1 VWGINLKKTLIR
13 STLISLAILILIS
26 GVFSYIRIKN
36 TLIDEAFND
45 IEADLNG
52 YIYLLDT
59 NKDVDFDQ
67 SSIDFGKY
75 TGIRITVIDAETGKV
90 LGDSFNDITSM
101 DNHLYREEVSQAIRY
116 GEGSSTRYSKTEK
129 VDFIYYAQP
138 FEYNGKSL
146 VIRASTPLYNV
157 KNTYNSIASSMLIA
171 IIVSAFIA
179 FLVSSRYNR
188 KVIQPIESI
197 TEFARSI
204 SKGDYG
210 KSVHIN
216 SYDEVIR
223 LSKAL
228 NKLSKSLRKSFDKV
242 STKNAQLEAIL
253 QSLNQGI
260 LVCDVD
266 GNVQYTNDTFLKI
279 VNMDEVLVH
288 KNIYH
293 NIFDE
298 NLYNILE
305 EIKNSK
311 EDELVTKTNV
321 QFSDD
326 TYRNYSGCF
335 IKDKNDVK
343 KGILLV
349 VEDVTNIRKLE
360 RMRSVFVSNV
370 THELKTPITCISGY
384 TQTLLN
390 GAVED
395 KENAY
400 KFLNIIND
408 EAERLNL
415 LIDDI
420 LTLSGLENSR
430 QHVFKNKVDLIKIAD
445 EVVELIKQKYPDK
458 NNVDFLIDYDKDT
471 SFEMYGD
478 RHKLKQVLI
487 NLVDNSAKH
496 TEQGHVKIAFSKE
509 QSSVIMS
516 VEDTGIGIDKKHH
529 DRIFERFYR
538 VDKHRS
544 RDTGGTGLGLSIV
557 KHIVLMHNGDISLE
571 SEPGKG
577 TKIDISFPIVQIN
590 KTADI

>member
-1 VWGINLKKTLIR
+1 
-13 STLISLAILILIS
+13 
-26 GVFSYIRIKN
+26 
-36 TLIDEAFND
+36 
-45 IEADLNG
+45 
-52 YIYLLDT
+52 
-59 NKDVDFDQ
+59 
-67 SSIDFGKY
+67 
-75 TGIRITVIDAETGKV
+75 
-90 LGDSFNDITSM
+90 M
-101 DNHLYREEVSQAIRY
+101 
-116 GEGSSTRYSKTEK
+116 
-129 VDFIYYAQP
+129 DFIYYSRLL
-138 FEYNGKSL
+138 EYNGVSL
-146 VIRASTPLYNV
+146 VLRASTPLYNI
-157 KNTYNSIASSMLIA
+157 KNTYNSIVSSMLIA
-171 IIVSAFIA
+171 IIVSAVIA
-179 FLVSSRYNR
+179 FLISYRYNR

-216 SYDEVIR
+216 SYNEVIR

-228 NKLSKSLRKSFDKV
+228 NKLSKSLRKSFDKI

-260 LVCDVD
+260 LVCDVEGD
-266 GNVQYTNDTFLKI
+266 VQYTNDTFLKI
-279 VNMDEVLVH
+279 VKADDELIH

-305 EIKNSK
+305 EIKSSDK
-311 EDELVTKTNV
+311 DTLVTKANV

-326 TYRNYSGCF
+326 TYRNYSGCY
-335 IKDKNDVK
+335 IKDKNNVN

-349 VEDVTNIRKLE
+349 VEDVTNVRKLE
-360 RMRSVFVSNV
+360 RMRSEFVSNV
-370 THELKTPITCISGY
+370 SHELKTPITCISGY

-390 GAVED
+390 GAMED

-420 LTLSGLENSR
+420 LTLSGLES
-430 QHVFKNKVDLIKIAD
+430 NKQNVLKDKENLIKIAQ
-445 EVVELIKQKYPDK
+445 EVIDLIKQKYPNK
-458 NNVDFLIDYDKDT
+458 NNLDFLIDYDKD
-471 SFEMYGD
+471 SSYEMYGD

-496 TEQGHVKIAFSKE
+496 TEQGYVKIKFSKE
-509 QSSVIMS
+509 QEFLTIS
-516 VEDTGIGIDKKHH
+516 VEDTGIGIEKKHH

-544 RDTGGTGLGLSIV
+544 RDTGGTGLGLAIV
-557 KHIVLMHNGDISLE
+557 KHIVLIHNGDISIE

-577 TKIDISFPIVQIN
+577 TRINITFPIN
-590 KTADI
+590 KTN

>member
-1 VWGINLKKTLIR
+1 MRRTLIR
-13 STLISLAILILIS
+13 STIISLVILILIS
-26 GVFSYIRIKN
+26 GVFSYVRIKN
-36 TLIDEAFND
+36 TLIDEAYED
-45 IEADLNG
+45 IKADLDG
-52 YIYLLDT
+52 YIYLLETNTDT
-59 NKDVDFDQ
+59 DYEV
-67 SSIDFGKY
+67 SSVDFGKY
-75 TGIRITVIDAETGKV
+75 TGIRITVIDAQTGQV
-90 LGDSFNDITSM
+90 YGDSFNDIASM
-101 DNHLYREEVSQAIRY
+101 DNHLYRDEVTQAINT
-116 GEGSSTRYSKTEK
+116 GEGSSLRYSKTEK
-129 VDFIYYAQP
+129 VDFIYYAKLI
-138 FEYNGKSL
+138 EHNGTRL
-146 VIRASTPLYNV
+146 VARASTPLYNV
-157 KNTYNSIASSMLIA
+157 RNTYNSIATSMLIA
-171 IIVSAFIA
+171 ILVSAALA
-179 FLVSSRYNR
+179 FLVSYRYNR
-188 KVIQPIESI
+188 KVVQPIESI
-197 TEFARSI
+197 TEFAHSI
-204 SKGDYG
+204 SKGNYG
-210 KSVHIN
+210 KSVYIN
-216 SYDEVIR
+216 SYEEVIR

-228 NKLSKSLRKSFDKV
+228 NKLSKSLRKSFDKI

-253 QSLNQGI
+253 QSLSQGI
-260 LVCDVD
+260 LVCDIE
-266 GNVQYTNDTFLKI
+266 GNVQYTNETFLKI
-279 VNMDEVLVH
+279 VNMEDVLVD

-305 EIKNSK
+305 EIKSSN
-311 EDELVTKTNV
+311 EDKLITKINV

-335 IKDKNDVK
+335 IKDKHNVK

-360 RMRSVFVSNV
+360 RMRSIFVSNV

-420 LTLSGLENSR
+420 LTLSGLENTK
-430 QHVFKNKVDLIKIAD
+430 QHIFKNKVNLIKIAN
-445 EVVELIKQKYPDK
+445 ETFELIKQKYPDK
-458 NNVDFLIDYDKDT
+458 DNIEYLIDCDKDEKY
-471 SFEMYGD
+471 EMLGD

-496 TEQGHVKIAFSKE
+496 TEKGHIKIALSKNE
-509 QSSVIMS
+509 GSIIMS

-529 DRIFERFYR
+529 SRIFERFYR

-557 KHIVLMHNGDISLE
+557 KHIVLMHNGEISMD
-571 SEPGKG
+571 SEPEKG
-577 TKIDISFPIVQIN
+577 TRIDIKFPI
-590 KTADI
+590 